1 MHWMLFISFF
11 GCAPQLRF
19 PGPLDSLAGYGGQA
33 PQPANLTDEVEIADG
48 VEPAEGSA
56 TPGLPR
62 PRRSDATARQVVGG
76 AVSLLEE
83 TRMVVDGE
91 VYRHDCIGMVE
102 AAYATVGI
110 DLTSDI
116 SLLYAQAKV
125 LEVFHQ
131 DPFPLPGDVVFFD
144 NSYDKNGNGVRDDPN
159 THVAVVERVEED
171 GTIHIIHLGGRG
183 KPVTRRWM
191 NLLHPDAAR
200 SSDGK
205 VWNSHLRSV
214 RHRDNG
220 PNLSSQLWTGFGS
233 FWKVTEEDLAQ
244 AARQVRSQP

>member
-1 MHWMLFISFF
+1 MHWMFAVSFLA
-11 GCAPQLRF
+11 CAPQMRF
-19 PGPLDSLAGYGGQA
+19 PGPLASLTNYGGQA
-33 PQPANLTDEVEIADG
+33 PQPDAEVDEIGAVEDITL
-48 VEPAEGSA
+48 PSA
-56 TPGLPR
+56 PQLQR
-62 PRRSDATARQVVGG
+62 PRRPDATARRVVGG

-116 SLLYAQAKV
+116 SLLYAQAGV
-125 LEVFHQ
+125 LGVFHQ
-131 DPFPLPGDVVFFD
+131 DPVPLPGDVVFFD

-171 GTIHIIHLGGRG
+171 GTITIVHLGGRG
-183 KPVTRRWM
+183 KPVTRRQM

-200 SSDGK
+200 STEGK

-214 RHRDNG
+214 RHRDGG
-220 PNLSSQLWTGFGS
+220 PNLSAQLWTGFGS
-233 FWKVTEEDLAQ
+233 FWKVTDDDLAQ
-244 AARQVRSQP
+244 AARQVRSQQP